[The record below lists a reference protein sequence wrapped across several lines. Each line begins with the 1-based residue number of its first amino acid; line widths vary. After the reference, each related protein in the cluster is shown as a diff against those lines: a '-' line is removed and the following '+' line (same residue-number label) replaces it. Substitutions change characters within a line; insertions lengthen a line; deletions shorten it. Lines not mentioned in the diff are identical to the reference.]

1 MFSELPLSK
10 QPRRESSAYMGA
22 TVMAFEELIARIN
35 LFLSDVENEPED
47 AHEILEQLHLE
58 LNQLRATGQ
67 PIPEDLARL
76 EKQLEQE
83 FSERTRTTEKPSN

>member
-1 MFSELPLSK
+1 
-10 QPRRESSAYMGA
+10 
-22 TVMAFEELIARIN
+22 MAFEELIARIN

-67 PIPEDLARL
+67 PIPDDLARL

-83 FSERTRTTEKPSN
+83 FSERTRTDNPSS

>member
-1 MFSELPLSK
+1 
-10 QPRRESSAYMGA
+10 
-22 TVMAFEELIARIN
+22 MAFEDLIARIN

-67 PIPEDLARL
+67 PIPDDLARL

-83 FSERTRTTEKPSN
+83 FSERTRTDNPSN

>member
-1 MFSELPLSK
+1 
-10 QPRRESSAYMGA
+10 
-22 TVMAFEELIARIN
+22 MAFEDLIARIN

-67 PIPEDLARL
+67 PIPDDLARL

-83 FSERTRTTEKPSN
+83 FSERTRTDNPSS